1 MGQFTH
7 IASAAIAAGI
17 FAVALAPT
25 PTAQAVPVCVQTAPN
40 TTQCRTNGS
49 TAITTS
55 PPPNQ
60 WANYGPL
67 FWGGPGWGGG
77 WGGGLVIGIG

>member
-1 MGQFTH
+1 MRQFTH
-7 IASAAIAAGI
+7 IALAAITAGTFAAS
-17 FAVALAPT
+17 LAPT
-25 PTAQAVPVCVQTAPN
+25 PIAQAVPECVQTAPN
-40 TTQCRTNGS
+40 TTMCRTNGS
-49 TAITTS
+49 NAITTS

-77 WGGGLVIGIG
+77 LAIGIG